1 MKLYNTL
8 TRKKEE
14 FVPINEGEVNMYV
27 CGPTVY
33 NFFHIGNARPFIIF
47 DTLRRYLEY
56 IGYKVNYVQN
66 FTDIDDKIIN
76 KAKEEHSTSKAVADK
91 YIKEYFTDA
100 QSLGIKKATVHPRVS
115 ECIDDI
121 ISLIKDL
128 EKNGF
133 AYNVDGNVYYRV
145 SAFKDYGK
153 LSKKSIEDLTSGRRE
168 LAANTQDEKES
179 PLDFA
184 LWKKQKEESEVA
196 FDSPWGKG
204 RPGWHIECSAMSRK
218 YLGSTIDIHGGGSD
232 LIFPHHEN
240 EIAQSEGANGVEF
253 VHYFLHNGFINVDG
267 EKMSKSKGNFFMVRD
282 ISKEFDLEV
291 VRLFMLSSH
300 YKTPINFS
308 QEILNQT
315 KNGLERL
322 YNTKENLLYNIKNA
336 KVENLKDDEKD
347 FVNSLNSYKEKFK
360 EAMEDDINTAN
371 AISTIYD
378 LSKDINTNLNESSS
392 KEALQK
398 GYDMYMELNTVL
410 GLLSKEKEDE
420 ILEDEIV
427 ELINKRQEARKN
439 KDFALADKIRDDLES
454 RHIILEDTREGV
466 KWHKEK

>member
-14 FVPINEGEVNMYV
+14 FVPVNKDEVNMYV

-33 NFFHIGNARPFIIF
+33 NFIHIGNARPAIIF

-76 KAKEEHSTSKAVADK
+76 KAKEDNVTSKEVSDK
-91 YIKEYFTDA
+91 YIEEYFVDA
-100 QSLGIKKATVHPRVS
+100 EGLGIKKATVHPRVS
-115 ECIDDI
+115 ECINDI
-121 ISLIKDL
+121 IDLIKDL

-145 SAFKDYGK
+145 SKFKDYGK
-153 LSKKSIEDLTSGRRE
+153 LSKKPIDELISGARVE
-168 LAANTQDEKES
+168 VSDEKES

-184 LWKKQKEESEVA
+184 LWKRQKEESEIA

-218 YLGSTIDIHGGGSD
+218 YLGETIDIHGGGED

-240 EIAQSEGANGVEF
+240 EIAQSEGANGKEY
-253 VHYFLHNGFINVDG
+253 VHYFIHNGYININN
-267 EKMSKSKGNFFMVRD
+267 EKMSKSKGNFFTVRD

-291 VRLFMLSSH
+291 VRLFMLSAH
-300 YKTPINFS
+300 YKTPVNFS
-308 QEILNQT
+308 FEILKQT
-315 KNGLERL
+315 ESALNRL
-322 YNTKENLLYNIKNA
+322 YNTRDNLIYILDKASQSDMN
-336 KVENLKDDEKD
+336 EDEKE
-347 FVNSLNSYKEKFK
+347 FVSSLSKYREEFK
-360 EAMEDDINTAN
+360 KAMEDDINTAN
-371 AISTIYD
+371 AVSTVFE
-378 LSKDINTNLNESSS
+378 LSKDINTNIDENSS
-392 KEALQK
+392 KEAAQCA
-398 GYDMYMELNTVL
+398 YDIYMELNNVL
-410 GLLSKEKEDE
+410 GLLSRRKEKD

-427 ELINKRQEARKN
+427 NLIEKRQEARKN
-439 KDFALADKIRDDLES
+439 KDFALADEIRDDLLD
-454 RHIILEDTREGV
+454 RGIVLEDTREGV
-466 KWHKEK
+466 KWHKQK